1 MSDAFTDVLS
11 GCVEACNDMDLN
23 DDSWMPTPGNYTVQL
38 EKIQTGTK
46 EKNGL
51 QNAWVKPFFSIV
63 DGEFEGKSFTDYY
76 WITPNPDKPSPA
88 LRSLCRLATCISGSE
103 VKNPVDAI
111 NIAQDAEGEFLSVE
125 VFQKEARNGKTYTNI
140 RFLSRIDSTEEAD
153 G

>member
-51 QNAWVKPFFSIV
+51 QNA
-63 DGEFEGKSFTDYY
+63 
-76 WITPNPDKPSPA
+76 
-88 LRSLCRLATCISGSE
+88 
-103 VKNPVDAI
+103 
-111 NIAQDAEGEFLSVE
+111 
-125 VFQKEARNGKTYTNI
+125 
-140 RFLSRIDSTEEAD
+140 
-153 G
+153 